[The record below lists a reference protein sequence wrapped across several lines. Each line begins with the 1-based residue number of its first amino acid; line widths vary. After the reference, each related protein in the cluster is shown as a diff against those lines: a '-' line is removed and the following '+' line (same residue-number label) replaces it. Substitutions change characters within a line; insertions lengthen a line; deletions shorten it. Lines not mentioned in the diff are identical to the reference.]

1 MGTAS
6 VLATLADVGRNA
18 AVFVPDERAYIARLA
33 AEWTTTIRARART
46 SWAYNRQGVANV
58 ILTDYTIVIRPD
70 DNGTFVAYVPAIEG
84 CHAWGRTSDQARA
97 ELGNVFDMIVEEF
110 ALARLASE

>member
-1 MGTAS
+1 M
-6 VLATLADVGRNA
+6 
-18 AVFVPDERAYIARLA
+18 
-33 AEWTTTIRARART
+33 
-46 SWAYNRQGVANV
+46 

-70 DNGTFVAYVPAIEG
+70 DNGTFVAYVPAIDG

-110 ALARLASE
+110 VLAGRALPRDVDVTIVRAS